1 MPHSVQVR
9 KLRIDWGLP
18 QIEEDKKAWQLNVT
32 RAFKLDPFA
41 IKDITE
47 TIRETYMEFED
58 GGIMVLQENVLFKK
72 TGTEVF
78 RVRGIR
84 LATNSQMVKKKQF
97 FVLYFQLF
105 YNLWLFQSIKNL
117 NLIEKTVCSAV

>member
-41 IKDITE
+41 VKDISE
-47 TIRETYMEFED
+47 TIRETYMGFED
-58 GGIMVLQENVLFKK
+58 GGIMVLQENVLNF
-72 TGTEVF
+72 
-78 RVRGIR
+78 
-84 LATNSQMVKKKQF
+84 
-97 FVLYFQLF
+97 
-105 YNLWLFQSIKNL
+105 
-117 NLIEKTVCSAV
+117 